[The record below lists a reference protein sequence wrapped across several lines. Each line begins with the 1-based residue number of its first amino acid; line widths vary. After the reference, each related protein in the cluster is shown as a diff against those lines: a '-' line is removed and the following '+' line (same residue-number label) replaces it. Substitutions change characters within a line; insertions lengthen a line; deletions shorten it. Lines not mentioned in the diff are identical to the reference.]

1 MKARKKMT
9 NKAKRIL
16 SLILSLTMVLSSVL
30 LFSCSDKKQNEKIVG
45 TVGGYEVKY
54 EEYRWLTLQ
63 FKDRLE
69 ETYGEGI
76 WDNEES
82 AAKYLPELQ
91 NAVHTSILANYAVL
105 TLCDELNKNTGD
117 SSKFIDIN
125 GEEETRITNNYINET
140 IDELGSRAAFRQALK
155 KNYMTEEL
163 YRFITGI
170 DVCES
175 ILFNYYCSLGLIDDS
190 YDAGIKYIEENFI
203 RTVHVYI
210 ENDKGESVEAN
221 RTLANAIREK
231 LLAGEKMSDLIA
243 KYGED
248 SYISA
253 ENGYYFTHNTYSEA
267 YEKAAFA
274 LEVDQISEVV
284 ETYSGFYVIQ
294 RLELDTGY
302 ILLNYNS
309 KLKNQYLLAEFDKY
323 LEECKATLTFEPN
336 EYGKSLD
343 LIKMK

>member
-1 MKARKKMT
+1 MT

-16 SLILSLTMVLSSVL
+16 SIILALVTVFSSAL
-30 LFSCSDKKQNEKIVG
+30 CLFSCSDKKQNEKIVG
-45 TVGGYEVKY
+45 AVGGYEVKY
-54 EEYRWLTLQ
+54 EEFRWLTLQ

-91 NAVHTSILANYAVL
+91 NAVYTSILANYAVL
-105 TLCDELNKNTGD
+105 TLCDELNENTGD
-117 SSKFIDIN
+117 DTKFIDIN
-125 GEEETRITNNYINET
+125 GEEETKIINNYINDT

-155 KNYMTEEL
+155 KNYMTEDL
-163 YRFITGI
+163 YRFITGV

-175 ILFNYYCSLGLIDDS
+175 ILFNYYCSIGYIDDS
-190 YDAGIKYIEENFI
+190 YEAGIKYIEDNFI

-231 LLAGEKMSDLIA
+231 LLAGEKMSDLIT

-248 SYISA
+248 AYISA

-267 YEKAAFA
+267 YEQAAFA
-274 LEVDQISEVV
+274 LEIDQISDVV

-294 RLELDTGY
+294 RLGLDMGY
-302 ILLNYNS
+302 ILLNYDS
-309 KLKNQYLLAEFDKY
+309 TLKNQYLLAEFDKY
-323 LEECKATLTFEPN
+323 LAECKATLSFELN
-336 EYGKSLD
+336 DYGKTLD
-343 LIKMK
+343 MINMK

>member
-1 MKARKKMT
+1 MKNT
-9 NKAKRIL
+9 KRYL
-16 SLILSLTMVLSSVL
+16 SLILAVLTVLSSL
-30 LFSCSDKKQNEKIVG
+30 CLFSCSGDKQNEMIVG

-54 EEYRWLTLQ
+54 EEFRWLTLQ

-69 ETYGEGI
+69 ETYGAGI

-91 NAVHTSILANYAVL
+91 NAVYTSILANYAVL
-105 TLCDELNKNTGD
+105 TLCDELNQNTGD
-117 SSKFIDIN
+117 GTKFIDIN
-125 GEEETRITNNYINET
+125 GEEETKIVNNYINDT

-155 KNYMTEEL
+155 KNYMTEDL
-163 YRFITGI
+163 YRFVTGV

-175 ILFNYYCSLGLIDDS
+175 ILFNYYCSIGLIDDS

-210 ENDKGESVEAN
+210 ENDKDEDVEAN
-221 RTLANAIREK
+221 RALAVAVREK
-231 LLAGEKMSDLIA
+231 LLAGENMADLIK

-248 SYISA
+248 TYISA

-267 YEKAAFA
+267 YESAAFA
-274 LEVDQISEVV
+274 LEIDQISDVV

-294 RLELDTGY
+294 RLPLDTGY
-302 ILLNYNS
+302 ILLNYDAT
-309 KLKNQYLLAEFDKY
+309 LKNQYLLAEFDKY
-323 LEECKATLTFEPN
+323 LEECKATLSFELN
-336 EYGKSLD
+336 DYGKSLD
-343 LIKMK
+343 MITMK

>member
-1 MKARKKMT
+1 MT
-9 NKAKRIL
+9 NKANRVL
-16 SLILSLTMVLSSVL
+16 SLILALVTVFSSAFCL
-30 LFSCSDKKQNEKIVG
+30 LSCSDKKQNERIVG

-54 EEYRWLTLQ
+54 EEFRWLTLQ

-91 NAVHTSILANYAVL
+91 NAVYTSILANYAVL
-105 TLCDELNKNTGD
+105 TLCDELNENTGD
-117 SSKFIDIN
+117 GTKFIDIN
-125 GEEETRITNNYINET
+125 GEEETEIINNYINDT

-163 YRFITGI
+163 YRFITGV

-175 ILFNYYCSLGLIDDS
+175 ILFNYYCSIGFIDDS
-190 YDAGIKYIEENFI
+190 YEAGIKYIEENFI

-210 ENDKGESVEAN
+210 ENDKDESVEAN

-231 LLAGEKMSDLIA
+231 LLAGEKMSDLIT

-248 SYISA
+248 TYISA
-253 ENGYYFTHNTYSEA
+253 ENGYYFTHNTYSET
-267 YEKAAFA
+267 YEEAAFA
-274 LEVDQISEVV
+274 LEIDQISDVV

-294 RLELDTGY
+294 RLPLDTGY
-302 ILLNYNS
+302 ILLNYDS
-309 KLKNQYLLAEFDKY
+309 TLKNQYLLAEFDKY
-323 LEECKATLTFEPN
+323 LEECKATLSFELN
-336 EYGKSLD
+336 DYGKTLD
-343 LIKMK
+343 MVNMK